1 MWCDY
6 NCNFM
11 SDNALKDICISFDMH
26 NLVGAPTCHKT
37 SVGIL
42 VDICLVSKPLRFK
55 PTLNLDCWF
64 SDFHNFICVTT
75 NLYFPKRSPRVIQYR
90 SYKNFVDKLFINDL
104 HVLSQTM
111 MCCNHNVD
119 ICIEFF
125 ITHLIDIIDKHAHMK
140 FKSVRQNDVPYMNS
154 ELRKLNYQR
163 NMMRNMKNKHQC
175 PENFERYRVLRNE
188 CVKAKLK
195 SQPEY
200 FAERCDGGP
209 KYQHF
214 WPTTKPFI
222 NSTYH
227 VQENIILP
235 EKDDIVNDAKSVA
248 KILTSIS
255 KELPL
260 TSDLTVPFLMTMVK
274 MRFWYL

>member
-1 MWCDY
+1 MLFHSCSVCFCFFY
-6 NCNFM
+6 FM
-11 SDNALKDICISFDMH
+11 FGD
-26 NLVGAPTCHKT
+26 
-37 SVGIL
+37 
-42 VDICLVSKPLRFK
+42 
-55 PTLNLDCWF
+55 LNLIHMYETHGIFLLSLFVLIMYSMCY
-64 SDFHNFICVTT
+64 SMTI
-75 NLYFPKRSPRVIQYR
+75 NLIW
-90 SYKNFVDKLFINDL
+90 
-104 HVLSQTM
+104 
-111 MCCNHNVD
+111 
-119 ICIEFF
+119 IE
-125 ITHLIDIIDKHAHMK
+125 
-140 FKSVRQNDVPYMNS
+140 
-154 ELRKLNYQR
+154 LNW
-163 NMMRNMKNKHQC
+163 
-175 PENFERYRVLRNE
+175 
-188 CVKAKLK
+188 K